1 MNLKLNTIYTPLTYD
16 ELVKPLIDYGKAYKE
31 AEAEYST
38 LAAQAEAFKDEVNR
52 DINGEAFTL
61 YDKYS
66 TDLNTAIEDFSN
78 GMTVANRNK
87 LLEMKRRYA
96 GEILPIAKASEALKA
111 ANDFR
116 DKAGP
121 DAIFEV
127 SRYNSLNDFLGGKTV
142 NNRYQSAS
150 ALTSKTAAITEA
162 VMEEA
167 LQDPEFKK
175 TLDNQRYIITQ
186 HTGGS
191 YEDLMAAIANNPVAQ
206 NKFAEIK
213 RQVMKDAGYEN
224 YDTYGK
230 AAIENAV
237 NTGLYVGLDK
247 PVRQFEAYITP
258 ELQERQRQFNINLK
272 TRGYDEEGNIDPSS
286 PYWKLQGLE
295 YDSATNTWKVV
306 GKPGTVKP
314 GGGASSGKS
323 SSTRK
328 PRLSGPRFIDS
339 KGRVTSYDKD
349 SEVPQEGVGISYS
362 DMTDAEKNYV
372 KTAIGDDFTGNYSFF
387 RTDNEWF
394 GNDAGIV
401 IIPKKTV
408 VNDGTSE
415 EDEYAESFANG

>member
-16 ELVKPLIDYGKAYKE
+16 ELVKPLIYYGKAYKE

-61 YDKYS
+61 YNKYS
-66 TDLNTAIEDFSN
+66 TDLNAAIEDFSK
-78 GMTVANRNK
+78 GMTVANRSK

-162 VMEEA
+162 VMKEA

-175 TLDNQRYIITQ
+175 VLGNQQYMITQ

-191 YEDLMAAIANNPVAQ
+191 YEDLMAAIANNLSLIHISEP
-206 NKFAEIK
+206 
-213 RQVMKDAGYEN
+213 
-224 YDTYGK
+224 
-230 AAIENAV
+230 
-237 NTGLYVGLDK
+237 
-247 PVRQFEAYITP
+247 
-258 ELQERQRQFNINLK
+258 
-272 TRGYDEEGNIDPSS
+272 TRP
-286 PYWKLQGLE
+286 
-295 YDSATNTWKVV
+295 
-306 GKPGTVKP
+306 
-314 GGGASSGKS
+314 
-323 SSTRK
+323 
-328 PRLSGPRFIDS
+328 
-339 KGRVTSYDKD
+339 
-349 SEVPQEGVGISYS
+349 
-362 DMTDAEKNYV
+362 
-372 KTAIGDDFTGNYSFF
+372 
-387 RTDNEWF
+387 
-394 GNDAGIV
+394 
-401 IIPKKTV
+401 
-408 VNDGTSE
+408 
-415 EDEYAESFANG
+415 